1 MTETIQT
8 ELKEAGVA
16 TLTLNRPQLHNA
28 FDDVLVAELTAE
40 LQRLE
45 NDPTVRIVVLA
56 ANGRSFSA
64 GADLNWMRRMAEY
77 SRDENFSD
85 AMALGELMRTLN
97 DLAKPTV
104 AKVQG
109 AAYGGGVGLIACCDI
124 AIASVAASFRLSE
137 VALGLIPAV
146 IGPYLVRAIG
156 ERQARRYF
164 VTAERFDAE
173 AAHRMNLIH
182 QVVPAQ
188 ALDGAVD
195 AMLDT
200 MTGNGPAAM
209 VAAKDLIRAV
219 SHGPID
225 RTMIED
231 TAGRIASIR
240 ASTEGREGVSAFLNK
255 SKPAWTSP
263 NQ

>member
-1 MTETIQT
+1 
-8 ELKEAGVA
+8 
-16 TLTLNRPQLHNA
+16 
-28 FDDVLVAELTAE
+28 
-40 LQRLE
+40 
-45 NDPTVRIVVLA
+45 
-56 ANGRSFSA
+56 
-64 GADLNWMRRMAEY
+64 
-77 SRDENFSD
+77 
-85 AMALGELMRTLN
+85 
-97 DLAKPTV
+97 
-104 AKVQG
+104 
-109 AAYGGGVGLIACCDI
+109 
-124 AIASVAASFRLSE
+124 
-137 VALGLIPAV
+137 
-146 IGPYLVRAIG
+146 
-156 ERQARRYF
+156 
-164 VTAERFDAE
+164 
-173 AAHRMNLIH
+173 MNLIH